1 MLAKVKKWYFP
12 TDNSKA
18 YWALSSSQYVQEAIK
33 NVENYLATQNKTL
46 KKSNQPFPTE
56 YRPELD
62 ISPLLTEDSVH
73 YYQSQLS
80 ILRWM
85 VELGRLEIYINVA
98 MLSSFLMQP
107 REGHLDA
114 IFHIYGY
121 FKAHT

>member
-1 MLAKVKKWYFP
+1 M
-12 TDNSKA
+12 
-18 YWALSSSQYVQEAIK
+18 
-33 NVENYLATQNKTL
+33 
-46 KKSNQPFPTE
+46 KSNQPFPTE
-56 YRPELD
+56 YCPELD

-85 VELGRLEIYINVA
+85 VELGRLDIYINVA

-121 FKAHT
+121 LKAHT